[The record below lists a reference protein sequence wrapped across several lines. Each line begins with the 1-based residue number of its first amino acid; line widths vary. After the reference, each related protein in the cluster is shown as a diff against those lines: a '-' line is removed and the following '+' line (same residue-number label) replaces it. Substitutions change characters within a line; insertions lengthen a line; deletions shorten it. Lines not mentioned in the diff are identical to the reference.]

1 MKIEV
6 NTHEKNMIRFAA
18 EHPEV
23 LVMSADLGSSC
34 EVKKF
39 RQTYPDRYLTMGIAE
54 QNMYGAAAG
63 LALSGKTVCAS
74 TFAMFAAGRAFE
86 IIRNRRTAYRA

>member
-34 EVKKF
+34 EVKSSA
-39 RQTYPDRYLTMGIAE
+39 RPT
-54 QNMYGAAAG
+54 
-63 LALSGKTVCAS
+63 
-74 TFAMFAAGRAFE
+74 
-86 IIRNRRTAYRA
+86 RTAT

>member
-54 QNMYGAAAG
+54 QNMCSWAAG
-63 LALSGKTVCAS
+63 MCCTPLRYSCIAAS
-74 TFAMFAAGRAFE
+74 S
-86 IIRNRRTAYRA
+86 ISWK

>member
-39 RQTYPDRYLTMGIAE
+39 RQTYPDRYLTMGIACLL
-54 QNMYGAAAG
+54 YTSFSSSPDKTTAGCAAF
-63 LALSGKTVCAS
+63 VCS
-74 TFAMFAAGRAFE
+74 SSRLFSV
-86 IIRNRRTAYRA
+86 

>member
-39 RQTYPDRYLTMGIAE
+39 RQTYPDRYLTMGIA
-54 QNMYGAAAG
+54 
-63 LALSGKTVCAS
+63 
-74 TFAMFAAGRAFE
+74 
-86 IIRNRRTAYRA
+86 

>member
-39 RQTYPDRYLTMGIAE
+39 RQTDR
-54 QNMYGAAAG
+54 
-63 LALSGKTVCAS
+63 KS
-74 TFAMFAAGRAFE
+74 TRL
-86 IIRNRRTAYRA
+86 NSSH

>member
-23 LVMSADLGSSC
+23 LVLSADLGSSC

-39 RQTYPDRYLTMGIAE
+39 RAVYPDRYLTMGIAE
-54 QNMYGAAAG
+54 QNMCSWAAG
-63 LALSGKTVCAS
+63 LAREGYRPSCTPSLCFCT
-74 TFAMFAAGRAFE
+74 AGFLTSWR
-86 IIRNRRTAYRA
+86 

>member
-23 LVMSADLGSSC
+23 LVMSADLLRSKKVPPDLPGPLPDHGYRRAEHVLLGSRH
-34 EVKKF
+34 V
-39 RQTYPDRYLTMGIAE
+39 P
-54 QNMYGAAAG
+54 
-63 LALSGKTVCAS
+63 
-74 TFAMFAAGRAFE
+74 
-86 IIRNRRTAYRA
+86 

>member
-54 QNMYGAAAG
+54 QNMCSWAAG
-63 LALSGKTVCAS
+63 MCRSCTPLRYSCI
-74 TFAMFAAGRAFE
+74 AAFS
-86 IIRNRRTAYRA
+86 ISWK

>member
-34 EVKKF
+34 EVKKVP
-39 RQTYPDRYLTMGIAE
+39 PDLPGP
-54 QNMYGAAAG
+54 
-63 LALSGKTVCAS
+63 LSDHG
-74 TFAMFAAGRAFE
+74 
-86 IIRNRRTAYRA
+86 YR

>member
-6 NTHEKNMIRFAA
+6 NTHEKYDSAA

-34 EVKKF
+34 EVKVPPDP
-39 RQTYPDRYLTMGIAE
+39 PDRYLTMGIAE
-54 QNMYGAAAG
+54 QNMCSWAAAC
-63 LALSGKTVCAS
+63 AVKATVRSCTPLRYSCIAAS
-74 TFAMFAAGRAFE
+74 S
-86 IIRNRRTAYRA
+86 IS

>member
-39 RQTYPDRYLTMGIAE
+39 RQTYPDRYLTMSRTCAPGQPACAVKATVRSCIPLRYSCIA
-54 QNMYGAAAG
+54 
-63 LALSGKTVCAS
+63 AS
-74 TFAMFAAGRAFE
+74 S
-86 IIRNRRTAYRA
+86 ISWK

>member
-54 QNMYGAAAG
+54 QNMCSWAPACAARA
-63 LALSGKTVCAS
+63 TVRSCTPLRYSCIAAS
-74 TFAMFAAGRAFE
+74 S
-86 IIRNRRTAYRA
+86 ISWK

>member
-34 EVKKF
+34 EDLWHLRSKKVP
-39 RQTYPDRYLTMGIAE
+39 PDLPGPLPDHGYRRAE
-54 QNMYGAAAG
+54 HVLLG
-63 LALSGKTVCAS
+63 SRHVP
-74 TFAMFAAGRAFE
+74 
-86 IIRNRRTAYRA
+86 